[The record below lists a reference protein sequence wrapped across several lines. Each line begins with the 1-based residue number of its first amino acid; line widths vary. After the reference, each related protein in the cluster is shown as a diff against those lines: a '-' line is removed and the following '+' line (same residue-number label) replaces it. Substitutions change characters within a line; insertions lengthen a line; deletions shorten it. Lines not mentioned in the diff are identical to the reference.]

1 MFEMKLKKVKSK
13 KSRNR
18 QLRER

>member
-1 MFEMKLKKVKSK
+1 MASFVLNNNN

-18 QLRER
+18 KW

>member
-1 MFEMKLKKVKSK
+1 MELKKVKSK

-18 QLRER
+18 NRRLWER

>member
-1 MFEMKLKKVKSK
+1 MELKKVKNQ

-18 QLRER
+18 RLWDR

>member
-1 MFEMKLKKVKSK
+1 MELKKQNKK

-18 QLRER
+18 RLWDG

>member
-1 MFEMKLKKVKSK
+1 MELRKSK

-18 QLRER
+18 RLWEK

>member
-1 MFEMKLKKVKSK
+1 MELKSKK

-18 QLRER
+18 RLWER

>member
-1 MFEMKLKKVKSK
+1 MELKKWKRNN

-18 QLRER
+18 RLWER

>member
-1 MFEMKLKKVKSK
+1 MELKKWK

-18 QLRER
+18 RLWER

>member
-1 MFEMKLKKVKSK
+1 MELKKRNI

-18 QLRER
+18 RLWER